1 MIENMNRTDQ
11 NNTTQIPNYNTHSKF
26 WLDTE
31 TSSKF
36 DSYVREAILSR
47 RSDIN
52 SVKLVDI
59 IDKIKILKTIQNFVS
74 IVTSNNS
81 IPVEFHGES
90 SHTNGN
96 VVTISADVSDFDY
109 LCGVSLHEA
118 SHIKHSNTIFN
129 VFKTVFKQINTVVRY
144 DLDYIRRPHAILRNL
159 ISIYNEVYQ
168 PDNLNSPDSRLIKM
182 FEYYKDLVNI
192 CEDYRID
199 NLVVSNYPGY
209 KGYYDS
215 MNSHFL
221 YNNNSLKDRMNS
233 DEMKQETFI
242 SYKINILVYVYG
254 GKQFSNLGSL
264 KAGKEI
270 IEILEN
276 KKTYKSALSVLK
288 ASMQM
293 LEIIFKTAK
302 SNNKNK
308 EKNSSNG
315 DSSNEFDNKDSG
327 FSNDLNPDN
336 NDNNNSSDNNNDI
349 DDVSQNQQNNYSD
362 NNDTSS
368 DTTDQTNKNRIGDE
382 FNELSNSSYTDV
394 EDILKRVKNIFK
406 KESISINQQYYINL
420 FKNKYISVKAIKYTG
435 FKDGNINSA
444 FETTIDTVFVK
455 ELNNS
460 TMKFLNDD
468 FKINSRASSYET
480 HMHSIIL
487 DGIHK
492 GKILGKKLL
501 VANDVHISHTIRKKH
516 GKINSNLLAEAGFG
530 NNKIFETIKV
540 TETPSQFIHISIDNS
555 SSMRN
560 CGKFE
565 SAIQLAATIVS
576 AAKYIKGI
584 RVQVSMR
591 YTSVLQNFSAGG
603 TDESIPV
610 FIIIYDSKYNNI
622 SHLLKW
628 WPHIKPD
635 GYTPE
640 GICYEAILNEMIE
653 TSKGYNNKYL
663 INISD
668 GEPYFVI
675 KLDNFDS
682 AKYNH
687 ITGALE
693 HTNKVMNKY
702 RKNGFSIIS
711 YFVNKLTSSTE
722 LENFAKMYGT
732 NDSHYVK
739 PDQLDKIAKT
749 INDKIK
755 KSIST
760 KTTYRF

>member
-1 MIENMNRTDQ
+1 MIENMNKTDQ
-11 NNTTQIPNYNTHSKF
+11 NNTSNITNYNIHSKF

-36 DSYVREAILSR
+36 DSYVRDAILFR
-47 RSDIN
+47 KSDIN
-52 SVKLVDI
+52 SVRLADI
-59 IDKIKILKTIQNFVS
+59 VDKIKILKTIQNFVN
-74 IVTSNNS
+74 IITSDNS
-81 IPVEFHGES
+81 IPVEFHGTS
-90 SHTNGN
+90 SRTDGK

-118 SHIKHSNTIFN
+118 SHIKYSNTIFN
-129 VFKTVFKQINTVVRY
+129 VFKTVFKQVNIVTRFNLNYV
-144 DLDYIRRPHAILRNL
+144 RRPHRVFSSLVN
-159 ISIYNEVYQ
+159 IYNEVYQ
-168 PDNLNSPDSRLIKM
+168 SSNTNTPDGRLMKI

-192 CEDYRID
+192 CEDYRVD
-199 NLVVSNYPGY
+199 NLIVSNYPGY
-209 KGYYDS
+209 KGYYNTI
-215 MNSHFL
+215 NSRFI
-221 YNNNSLKDRMNS
+221 YDNNSLINRMNS

-242 SYKINILVYVYG
+242 SYKINILVFVYA
-254 GKQFSNLGSL
+254 KQFSNLGSL

-276 KKTYKSALSVLK
+276 NKTYRSAISVINAAL
-288 ASMQM
+288 QM
-293 LEIIFKTAK
+293 LEIIFKTVK
-302 SNNKNK
+302 SNNNKNENK
-308 EKNSSNG
+308 TNNNIDDNGDSNNEFKNQNNISTNNIPHNDNDDNDDSDDNNSSNG
-315 DSSNEFDNKDSG
+315 
-327 FSNDLNPDN
+327 PD
-336 NDNNNSSDNNNDI
+336 
-349 DDVSQNQQNNYSD
+349 NQQNNV
-362 NNDTSS
+362 S
-368 DTTDQTNKNRIGDE
+368 DTTSTDTDESKMGDD
-382 FNELSNSSYTDV
+382 FNELSDNSYNDV
-394 EDILKRVKNIFK
+394 KDIINRVKNIFK

-420 FKNKYISVKAIKYTG
+420 FKNKYISVKVIKYAG
-435 FKDGNINSA
+435 FKNKNMNSK
-444 FETTIDTVFVK
+444 FEASIDTIFIK

-460 TMKFLNDD
+460 TMKFLQNG
-468 FKINSRASSYET
+468 FSISTYMSTNKL

-487 DGIHK
+487 SGIRR

-501 VANDVHISHTIRKKH
+501 VANDVHIFHTIRKKY

-560 CGKFE
+560 YGNFE

-628 WPHIKPD
+628 WPHIEPA

-653 TSKGYNNKYL
+653 TSKDYNNKYL

-668 GEPYFVI
+668 GEPYFAI

-682 AKYNH
+682 AVYNH
-687 ITGALE
+687 TSGALE

-722 LENFAKMYGT
+722 LENFAKMYGK

-739 PDQLDKIAKT
+739 PTQLDKIAKT